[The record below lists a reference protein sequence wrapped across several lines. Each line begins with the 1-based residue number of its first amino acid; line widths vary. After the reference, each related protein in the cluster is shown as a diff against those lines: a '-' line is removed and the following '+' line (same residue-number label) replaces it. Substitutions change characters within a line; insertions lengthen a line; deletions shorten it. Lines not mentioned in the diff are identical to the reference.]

1 VVVGAIEKAVRS
13 GRDTDNTMV
22 TVLCIAGAV
31 SGGFVGQIARLYVFG
46 EPLGFVFSAAGAELL
61 LFFHRSRDP
70 GKRPSEIGRPVPA
83 PAPAPVMKSRSGL
96 GIRIPE
102 AAGWGGLCGLVIAI
116 TAFVAVVVGMKLYE
130 VNPQGSLA
138 VLIYCPIGFVLGFV
152 IAAAARLARPA
163 WTTTHMFMFVAVVA
177 FLCFAFIMRLEKTDA
192 IIEHGYR

>member
-1 VVVGAIEKAVRS
+1 MVGLFAVL
-13 GRDTDNTMV
+13 GWV
-22 TVLCIAGAV
+22 
-31 SGGFVGQIARLYVFG
+31 FVG
-46 EPLGFVFSAAGAELL
+46 
-61 LFFHRSRDP
+61 
-70 GKRPSEIGRPVPA
+70 
-83 PAPAPVMKSRSGL
+83 
-96 GIRIPE
+96 
-102 AAGWGGLCGLVIAI
+102 
-116 TAFVAVVVGMKLYE
+116 VAVVVGMKLYE